1 MSDWI
6 TQSYNGMQ
14 YLVLLPQ
21 NYNPSQS
28 YSVTLYLH
36 QLDNGSFGPQ
46 GLIPQIDPWFN
57 TPSNQSIVVAPLL
70 DQTADLSGQ
79 TINFGGVSTA
89 DTAGEDNAIGAL
101 KQAMSQYSAD
111 PSRVYVTGNSLGGI
125 GTWDMLVK
133 YNAYTGTEGRIFT
146 AGMPIAG
153 NDYGQDVN
161 QAAALLKNVPIWA
174 FHGGQD
180 TQVPLNWDRTMA
192 SDLAGSSTFHYTED
206 PNSGH
211 DVWDETYTQGY
222 GPGTP
227 LGWLD
232 SQSTGGSS
240 APTPTPTPTPTPAPP
255 PPTPAPQANTGASP
269 DRTVVTVASG
279 GSIIDSYGNVIT
291 ITTGDQLAAN
301 GYVDQTT
308 HNVKELL
315 YLNNAVWQESADGKW
330 WAESGQA
337 TPYGNGSTVS
347 PLPDAQSQ
355 PTSVTPVVNVPTQP
369 SPTPSSSNGSSGS
382 DSLTIN
388 AAGYAVQGVMP
399 QFIAFV
405 DGNQVGGIN
414 TITAAEFD
422 GSQNGGNQAFT
433 FSGNWG
439 SGPHTIG
446 VDYINNN
453 VSPSGNDANIF
464 VNSIQFDGNT
474 TTEFTQSGSVQSG
487 FFYQNGTMNFT
498 GIVGHS

>member
-1 MSDWI
+1 MSMSDWI

-14 YLVLLPQ
+14 YIVLLPQ

-28 YSVTLYLH
+28 YSATLYLH

-46 GLIPQIDPWFN
+46 GLEPQINPWFN
-57 TPSNQSIVVAPLL
+57 NSGNQSIIVAPLL
-70 DQTADLSGQ
+70 DQTTDPGGQ

-89 DTAGEDNAIGAL
+89 DTAGENNAIGAL
-101 KQAMSQYSAD
+101 KQVMSQYSVD
-111 PSRVYVTGNSLGGI
+111 RSRVYVTGNSMGGI
-125 GTWDMLVK
+125 GTWDMLIK
-133 YNAYTGTEGRIFT
+133 YNAYTGTEGRIFA

-153 NDYGQDVN
+153 NDYGQNLN
-161 QAAALLKNVPIWA
+161 QAASLLANVPIWA
-174 FHGGQD
+174 YHGAQD

-192 SDLAGSSTFHYTED
+192 ADLAGSPTFHYTED
-206 PNSGH
+206 PNGGH
-211 DVWDETYTQGY
+211 DVWDETYGQGN

-240 APTPTPTPTPTPAPP
+240 TPAPAAP
-255 PPTPAPQANTGASP
+255 SPAPAPQVSTGASA
-269 DRTVVTVASG
+269 DGTIVTVGSG
-279 GSIIDSYGNVIT
+279 GSITDTHGTVFT
-291 ITTGDQLAAN
+291 ITGSDQLAAN

-308 HNVKELL
+308 HNVAQLV
-315 YLNNAVWQESADGKW
+315 YLNSAVWQEASDGQW
-330 WAESGQA
+330 WAESGQP

-347 PLPDAQSQ
+347 PLPGNQAQAAV
-355 PTSVTPVVNVPTQP
+355 VTPVASNPTQP
-369 SPTPSSSNGSSGS
+369 APALPSAGSSTGS

-399 QFIAFV
+399 QFIAYV
-405 DGNQVGGIN
+405 DGTQVGGVN
-414 TITAAEFD
+414 TVTATEYD

-439 SGPHTIG
+439 AGPHTVG
-446 VDYINNN
+446 VDYINNI
-453 VSPSGNDANIF
+453 SPGGNDANIF

-474 TTEFTQSGSVQSG
+474 TTEYTQSGSVSAG
-487 FFYQNGTMNFT
+487 FLYQNGTVNFP
-498 GIVGHS
+498 GIVGHT

>member
-1 MSDWI
+1 MSNWI

-14 YLVLLPQ
+14 YIVLLPQ
-21 NYNPSQS
+21 DYNPSQS
-28 YSVTLYLH
+28 YSATLYLH

-46 GLIPQIDPWFN
+46 GLEPQINPWFN
-57 TPSNQSIVVAPLL
+57 NSSNQSIIVAPLL
-70 DQTADLSGQ
+70 DQTTDLSGQ

-101 KQAMSQYSAD
+101 KQVMSQYSVD
-111 PSRVYVTGNSLGGI
+111 PSRVYVTGNSMGGI
-125 GTWDMLVK
+125 GTWDMLIK
-133 YNAYTGTEGRIFT
+133 YNAYTGTEGRIFA

-161 QAAALLKNVPIWA
+161 QAAGLLKNVPIWA

-192 SDLAGSSTFHYTED
+192 ADLAGDPTFHYTED
-206 PNSGH
+206 PNAGH
-211 DVWDETYTQGY
+211 DVWDETYSQGN

-232 SQSTGGSS
+232 SQSTGGGN
-240 APTPTPTPTPTPAPP
+240 TPAPMP
-255 PPTPAPQANTGASP
+255 SAAPAPATQASTGASA
-269 DRTVVTVASG
+269 DGTIVTVGSG
-279 GSIIDSYGNVIT
+279 GSITDSYGNVVT
-291 ITTGDQLAAN
+291 ITAGDQLAAN
-301 GYVDQTT
+301 GHVDQTT

-315 YLNNAVWQESADGKW
+315 YLNNAVWQEASDGQW
-330 WAESGQA
+330 WAESGQP

-347 PLPDAQSQ
+347 PLSGNQ
-355 PTSVTPVVNVPTQP
+355 PQPAPVAPVVNTPTQSAP
-369 SPTPSSSNGSSGS
+369 APASVNSSSGS

-388 AAGYAVQGVMP
+388 AAGYAVHGVKP
-399 QFIAFV
+399 QFIAYV
-405 DGNQVGGIN
+405 DGTQVGGIN
-414 TITAAEFD
+414 TVTATEFD

-439 SGPHTIG
+439 SGPHTVG

-453 VSPSGNDANIF
+453 VSSAGNDGNIF
-464 VNSIQFDGNT
+464 VNSIQFDNNT
-474 TTEFTQSGSVQSG
+474 TTEFSQSANVSSG
-487 FFYQNGTMNFT
+487 FLYQNGTVDFT
-498 GIVGHS
+498 GIVGHT